1 MSKINEFFL
10 TNRRRLMTQRIK
22 SKIDVSDVSI
32 ISMNCIGGVL
42 YHDLSQ
48 RFLTPTVN
56 LFFSA
61 GDFIKF
67 VSNLDYYLSITPV
80 VVMNEKYPVGTLD
93 DIKIHFMHYDN
104 SEDALNKW
112 EIRKKRINK
121 DKIFVIMT
129 EQNGFTKEHFEM
141 FKHIKYPKILFAKT
155 KEFEYEN
162 SLYFSK
168 YKNYE
173 TLPDII
179 PGRYMYNK
187 MKLINLIKKAFE

>member
-1 MSKINEFFL
+1 
-10 TNRRRLMTQRIK
+10 MTLIIK
-22 SKIDVSDVSI
+22 NKVDVSDVSI
-32 ISMNCIGGVL
+32 ISMNCIGGIL

-48 RFLTPTVN
+48 KFLTPTVN

-67 VSNLDYYLSITPV
+67 ISRLDYYLSITPV
-80 VVMNEKYPVGTLD
+80 VEMGEKYPIGTID
-93 DIKIHFMHYDN
+93 DIKIYFMHYDTP
-104 SEDALNKW
+104 EEALNKW

-129 EQNGFTKEHFEM
+129 EQNGFTKEHFER
-141 FKHIKYPKILFAKT
+141 FKHIKYPKLLFTKT
-155 KEFEYEN
+155 KAFEYED

-168 YKNYE
+168 YKNSK

-187 MKLINLIKKAFE
+187 MKLINSINKAFD